1 MILKWLG
8 HACFLIT
15 SGDGLKIIT
24 DPYLNGGK
32 IRYAPVD
39 DSADIV
45 TISHDHY
52 DHNALSAVSGN
63 PEVIRGRGLK
73 IAKGIQFKGIP
84 TYHDESKGEQR
95 GDNTVFCYSI
105 DGIKVCHLGDLGHR
119 LSHEQINEIGDIDL
133 LLIPVGG
140 FYTIDANVA
149 TQVCDDLNPKVIV
162 PMHYK
167 TPKLD
172 FPITGVDEFLKGKRN
187 VKRLDLSEAEF
198 VMGKLPDI
206 SEIIVLKSDR

>member
-24 DPYLNGGK
+24 DPYPTDNGIK
-32 IRYAPVD
+32 YAPINET
-39 DSADIV
+39 ADIV
-45 TISHDHY
+45 TISHDHF